1 MNMDSAE
8 ILDIDFRRIA
18 ELGNDLLPALDI
30 MREAAPVVWSP
41 SANAWIV
48 TRHSDVVQAFAGDVP
63 LSMERFSSM
72 AFGAIPVEEF
82 FAKLPITANTIPHW
96 IVNMDPPRHTRLR
109 KLMTR
114 AFSRKVIEDVRP
126 FAQATIKRVLD
137 GLSPPC
143 DIEFLDE
150 VARAITGRVI
160 LHLFGLPEVH
170 LASFQK
176 WSYAL
181 NTALGAPQ
189 PPMHA
194 MEGAETALREMRDV
208 FLPEIAARKAQPRGD
223 FLTQLVQ
230 ARDGDDRLEDEEVMG
245 ICYVALIAGHDTT
258 MNSMALGVDTLLR
271 HPGQIRYML
280 EHPDNIVNSVME
292 VTRLSAMS
300 TSQPRAVGADFEWH
314 GKQLRKG
321 ELVLVMVAAANR
333 DPRVFSHPLELDL
346 SRPTEQVVT
355 FGPGIHHCIG
365 HLLAKMQLGEF
376 FPAFFRRFDAQVL
389 DESLRFIPSI
399 AFRGLESM
407 HVRLRE
413 KQA

>member
-1 MNMDSAE
+1 MYSAE
-8 ILDIDFRRIA
+8 IEEIDFRKIA
-18 ELGNDLLPALDI
+18 ELGNRLLPALDR
-30 MREAAPVVWSP
+30 MREEAPVIWSP
-41 SANAWIV
+41 SASAWIV
-48 TRHSDVVQAFAGDVP
+48 TRHADVVQAFAGEIP

-82 FAKLPITANTIPHW
+82 FEKLPITANTIPHW

-137 GLSPPC
+137 GLTAPC
-143 DIEFLDE
+143 DIEFLDQ

-160 LHLFGLPEVH
+160 LHLFGLPETH
-170 LASFQK
+170 LSSFQK

-194 MEGAETALREMRDV
+194 MEAAETALREMRDV
-208 FLPEIAARKAQPRGD
+208 FLPEIAARKLQPRED
-223 FLTQLVQ
+223 FLSQLVQ
-230 ARDGDDRLEDEEVMG
+230 ARDGDDRLEEEEVMG

-271 HPGQIRYML
+271 HPDQIDYML
-280 EHPDNIVNSVME
+280 SYPEGIVNSVVE
-292 VTRLSAMS
+292 ITRLSAMS
-300 TSQPRAVGADFEWH
+300 TSQPRAVAKDFEWH

-321 ELVLVMVAAANR
+321 DLVLVMVAAANR
-333 DPRVFSHPLELDL
+333 DPLVFDHPLQLDL
-346 SRPTEQVVT
+346 SRPTEKVVT

-376 FPAFFRRFDAQVL
+376 FPAFFSRFNAQVL

-407 HVRLRE
+407 HVRLSE
-413 KQA
+413 KRG

>member
-1 MNMDSAE
+1 MYSAE
-8 ILDIDFRRIA
+8 IEEIDFRKIA
-18 ELGNDLLPALDI
+18 ELGNRLLPALDR
-30 MREAAPVVWSP
+30 MREEAPVIWSP
-41 SANAWIV
+41 SASAWIV
-48 TRHSDVVQAFAGDVP
+48 TRHADVVQAFAGEIP

-82 FAKLPITANTIPHW
+82 FEKLPITANTIPHW

-137 GLSPPC
+137 GLTAPC
-143 DIEFLDE
+143 DIEFLDQ

-160 LHLFGLPEVH
+160 LHLFGLPETH
-170 LASFQK
+170 LSSFQK

-194 MEGAETALREMRDV
+194 MEAAETALREMRDV
-208 FLPEIAARKAQPRGD
+208 FLPEIAARKLQPRED
-223 FLTQLVQ
+223 FLSQLVQ
-230 ARDGDDRLEDEEVMG
+230 ARDGDDRLEEEEVMG

-271 HPGQIRYML
+271 HPDQIDYML
-280 EHPDNIVNSVME
+280 SYPEGIVNSVVE
-292 VTRLSAMS
+292 ITRLSAMS
-300 TSQPRAVGADFEWH
+300 TSQPRAVAKDFEWH

-321 ELVLVMVAAANR
+321 DLVLVMVAAANR
-333 DPRVFSHPLELDL
+333 DPLVFDHPLQLDL
-346 SRPTEQVVT
+346 SRPTEKVVT

-376 FPAFFRRFDAQVL
+376 FPAFFSRFNAQVL

-407 HVRLRE
+407 HVRLTE
-413 KQA
+413 KRG